1 MKREERVNRK
11 RSEQTSTIGYE
22 VRASS
27 RIVIEC
33 SHIIEPIEDEDR
45 S

>member
-1 MKREERVNRK
+1 MRREKRVNRK
-11 RSEQTSTIGYE
+11 HSKQASTIGYE
-22 VRASS
+22 VKASS
-27 RIVIEC
+27 RIVMEC